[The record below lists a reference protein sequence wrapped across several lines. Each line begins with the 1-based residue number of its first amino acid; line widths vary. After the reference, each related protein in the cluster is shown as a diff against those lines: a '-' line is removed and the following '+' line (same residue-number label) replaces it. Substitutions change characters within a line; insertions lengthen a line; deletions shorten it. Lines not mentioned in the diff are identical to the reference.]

1 MRFSNRE
8 QFGLRAMVE
17 LARRYGNGLTS
28 LVEVAEAQGI
38 SLSYMEQVVMPLRQ
52 ANLLTSK
59 RGVHGGYSLARRPEE
74 ITAGDVIRAVKGP
87 LVPVRCLIDD
97 DGVEECVR
105 EARCETRIVWLKVQQ
120 RLEEA
125 LDSITLADLMEQS
138 ADLTNIQHCE
148 MTEGDRS

>member
-1 MRFSNRE
+1 MKFSNRE

-17 LARRYGNGLTS
+17 FARRYGNGLTS

-38 SLSYMEQVVMPLRQ
+38 SLSYMEQVVMPLRH
-52 ANLLTSK
+52 ANLLTSR
-59 RGVHGGYSLARRPEE
+59 RGVHGGYSLARPPEQ

-97 DGVEECVR
+97 DSVEECVR

-125 LDSITLADLMEQS
+125 LDSITLADLLEQTTELPG
-138 ADLTNIQHCE
+138 AQHCD
-148 MTEGDRS
+148 MTQEDTP

>member
-17 LARRYGNGLTS
+17 FARRYGNGLTS

-52 ANLLTSK
+52 ANLLISK
-59 RGVHGGYSLARRPEE
+59 RGVHGGYSLARRPEQ

-97 DGVEECVR
+97 DSVEECVR

-125 LDSITLADLMEQS
+125 LDSITLADLLEQTT
-138 ADLTNIQHCE
+138 DLTSMRHCE
-148 MTEGDRS
+148 LTEGDKS